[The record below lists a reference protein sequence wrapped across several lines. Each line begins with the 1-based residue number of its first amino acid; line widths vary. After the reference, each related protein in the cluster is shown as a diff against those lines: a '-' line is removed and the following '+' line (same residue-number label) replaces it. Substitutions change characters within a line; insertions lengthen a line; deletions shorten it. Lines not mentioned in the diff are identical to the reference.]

1 LQQQGRD
8 EGGNANSDAVM
19 RDVEEAEEAY
29 DEVDEVALMDLD
41 AALS

>member
-1 LQQQGRD
+1 
-8 EGGNANSDAVM
+8 M